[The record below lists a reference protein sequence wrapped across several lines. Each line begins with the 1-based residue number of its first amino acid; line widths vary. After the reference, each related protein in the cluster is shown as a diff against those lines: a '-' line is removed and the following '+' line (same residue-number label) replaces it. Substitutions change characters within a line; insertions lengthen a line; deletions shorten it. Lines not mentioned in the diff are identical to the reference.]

1 MILRTIC
8 VALLLLAG
16 GATPLFAWGPK
27 GHDVVAYIAECHLT
41 ARAARAIDRALEGHS
56 PVYYANWMDNASHTP
71 DYAYTKTWHYK
82 NIDHGY
88 TLETMPREP
97 KGDILTA
104 IESLVSGLKS
114 RTLSAEEENIYLR
127 MLIHLVGDLH
137 CPMHTGHLSDLGGNR
152 VKVTFF
158 GEATNLHSVWDS
170 SLVEAAH
177 RWSYTE
183 WQREIDRVGRHEA
196 EAISAGEPA
205 DWFRESHALCCEI
218 YKQTPEGSRLSYD
231 EVAHYAPIIEQQLL
245 RGGLRL
251 ARLLNEIYR

>member
-1 MILRTIC
+1 M
-8 VALLLLAG
+8 ALLLLAG

-41 ARAARAIDRALEGHS
+41 PRAARSIDRALEGHS
-56 PVYYANWMDNASHTP
+56 LVFYANWMDNASHTP

-82 NIDHGY
+82 NIDHGQ
-88 TLETMPREP
+88 TLETMPQEP

-104 IESLVSGLKS
+104 IEYLVSGLKS
-114 RTLSAEEENIYLR
+114 HTLSAEEENICLR
-127 MLIHLVGDLH
+127 MLIHLIGDLH
-137 CPMHTGHLSDLGGNR
+137 CPMHAGHLSDLGGNR
-152 VKVTFF
+152 VKVYFF
-158 GEATNLHSVWDS
+158 GESANLHSVWDS

-183 WQREIDRVGRHEA
+183 WQREIDRTNRHEA
-196 EAISAGEPA
+196 NAITEGDPTT
-205 DWFRESHALCCEI
+205 WFLETLALCGEI
-218 YKQTPEGSRLSYD
+218 YKQNPEGSRLSYD
-231 EVAHYAPIIEQQLL
+231 QVAHYAPIIEQQLL